1 MSAATDIHDIYT
13 TTMTTL
19 LLKNVRSKIELN
31 QSSLNIVQYCTTYLN
46 LFCAAVASG
55 SSFTQKYYSFRRY
68 GRALPAARRRP
79 RIIIIIIYYYNYS
92 DQAVHVLVS

>member
-1 MSAATDIHDIYT
+1 
-13 TTMTTL
+13 MTTL
-19 LLKNVRSKIELN
+19 LLKNARSKIELN

-46 LFCAAVASG
+46 LFSAVASG

-68 GRALPAARRRP
+68 VELCLLHARRP
-79 RIIIIIIYYYNYS
+79 RIIIIIYYYNYS